1 MPVWAPS
8 SGSRAGR
15 CRIGKPRG
23 ARQTGV
29 SREPAGYASCHAH
42 VVTDANLHPLA
53 TSTYQGGYSPAQLRA
68 AYGLSTD
75 SRAKV
80 AIVDAYANPNAV
92 GDLAAYR
99 TKFTLVAANLTQVNQ
114 SGGLISTVSGNTGW
128 GQEEMLD
135 LEMISAICPSCQLIY
150 VGANSASFNDLAAA
164 VDRAALLGATAS
176 PTHTAVRAIHL
187 SRLHWCDAVPRLAGW
202 CPVPAFARRVPVMVR
217 HGRGLL
223 GLSGVAALAGRVRL
237 PTM

>member
-75 SRAKV
+75 SSAKV

-176 PTHTAVRAIHL
+176 PTHTAVMSFPARARSPPTTTKPGSPSRSVQATVATALRYRRRSTL
-187 SRLHWCDAVPRLAGW
+187 SPQ
-202 CPVPAFARRVPVMVR
+202 
-217 HGRGLL
+217 
-223 GLSGVAALAGRVRL
+223 
-237 PTM
+237 